1 MTREKKAGPHRYAA
15 MIRKKKRC
23 KDIMTLTETFASK
36 KSVKRWVKK
45 RESELTTNGAVDKII
60 HSKKRKNW
68 SDVIADYCDASSK
81 TFGKTKTANLA
92 YLQRLD
98 FGKLA
103 VENTDAHTFFSL
115 AKDLLIGVQAPPA
128 DSRKD
133 SPEHYAL
140 QPRLPQTVNSYVATL
155 RAVVL

>member
-1 MTREKKAGPHRYAA
+1 MIREKKDGSQSYTAV
-15 MIRKKKRC
+15 IRKKK
-23 KDIMTLTETFASK
+23 KGIVILTMTETFMSEQSA
-36 KSVKRWVKK
+36 KRWVKK
-45 RESELTTNGAVDKII
+45 RERGLTTKDAVNKII
-60 HSKKRKNW
+60 NLKKRKNW
-68 SDVIADYCDASSK
+68 SDIIADYCEASSK

-98 FGKLA
+98 FGKVA

-115 AKDLLIGVQAPPA
+115 SKDLLIGVQAPPS

-140 QPRLPQTVNSYVATL
+140 HPRLPQTVNSYNGIEKGDV
-155 RAVVL
+155 R